1 MNINNPLQSPPNV
14 MIFFSFVCNTSCSL
28 LSYLIISFPDFPV
41 LKMINIMTF
50 RSVFKLIFCFAEVIT
65 YNMV

>member
-1 MNINNPLQSPPNV
+1 MNINQLQSPPP
-14 MIFFSFVCNTSCSL
+14 SFVCNTSCSF

-50 RSVFKLIFCFAEVIT
+50 RSVFKLTFCFAGSD
-65 YNMV
+65 YL